1 MRNYELL
8 LIISPEVAEEDIPG
22 TIDKV
27 GSYLT
32 AKGGTIGE
40 TTRWGKKKLAY
51 PIDRHKEGNY
61 VLARLEMEPDH
72 VAELEANLR
81 ISEKVLRHLVVRL
94 DA

>member
-8 LIISPEVAEEDIPG
+8 LIINPEVAEEDIPG

-32 AKGGTIGE
+32 AKGGTVGE
-40 TTRWGKKKLAY
+40 TKRWGKRKLAY
-51 PIDRHKEGNY
+51 PIDRCKEGNY

-72 VAELEANLR
+72 VAELEASLR
-81 ISEKVLRHLVVRL
+81 ISEKILRHLVVRL
-94 DA
+94 EA